1 MNDTQLL
8 EERLHRLARGPD
20 DADWDDVLHRAEETH
35 APAATRPPRHR
46 LGLVLAAACV
56 AIAALAVGFSG
67 LLGSSARQ
75 ASRNQPTATRQTGG
89 PLQFSPIEL
98 NFTRG
103 ATGITAIDVTVK
115 AATLGGTAQL
125 QVVRG
130 EPDAPASQRQVV
142 YQEQVPLTNLQSPA
156 SGPPGTVVL
165 STWSGT
171 LSPSAW
177 DGGCQ
182 NATYVVDVKVS
193 PAAPTSEAQG
203 ESAESGSFVCN
214 SS

>member
-1 MNDTQLL
+1 MNDTQPL
-8 EERLHRLARGPD
+8 EERLHRLANGPD
-20 DADWDDVLHRAEETH
+20 DADWGDVLRRAGETH
-35 APAATRPPRHR
+35 TPASPGLTRRR

-56 AIAALAVGFSG
+56 AIAAPAVVFSG
-67 LLGSSARQ
+67 LLGSAHRR
-75 ASRNQPTATRQTGG
+75 ASNPASTTGHTGG
-89 PLQFSPIEL
+89 PLQFSPITL

-103 ATGITAIDVTVK
+103 SAGITSIDVTVN

-130 EPDAPASQRQVV
+130 EPDAPASERQVV
-142 YQEQVPLTNLQSPA
+142 FQEQVPLTNLQSPA

-165 STWSGT
+165 STWSGA
-171 LSPSAW
+171 LSPDTWA
-177 DGGCQ
+177 GGCQ

-203 ESAESGSFVCN
+203 ESAESGSFVC
-214 SS
+214 SSS